1 MTNIGFLA
9 AGLLSILTLAVHSFV
24 GQVYVVRPLL
34 AVERLSR
41 ASRWLNFYCWHVTT
55 TIIAAMAAVFLYAA
69 WRGEGWPT
77 AALFTAL
84 AAAFAI
90 LCAGVAIKGGVP
102 PHRFPPLTLF
112 ALTALAGGCGLYL
125 G

>member
-55 TIIAAMAAVFLYAA
+55 TIIAAMAA
-69 WRGEGWPT
+69 
-77 AALFTAL
+77 
-84 AAAFAI
+84 
-90 LCAGVAIKGGVP
+90 
-102 PHRFPPLTLF
+102 
-112 ALTALAGGCGLYL
+112 
-125 G
+125 